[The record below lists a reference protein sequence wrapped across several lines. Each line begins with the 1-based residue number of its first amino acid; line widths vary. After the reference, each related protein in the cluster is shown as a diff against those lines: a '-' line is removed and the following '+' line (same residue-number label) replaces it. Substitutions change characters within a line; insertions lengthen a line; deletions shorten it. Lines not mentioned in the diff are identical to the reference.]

1 MSIPA
6 QPVLGF
12 PAMSIVDAAHYL
24 FTSESVTE
32 GHPDKLC
39 DQVSDAVLDAFLRQD
54 PQSRVACEAATTTG
68 LVLVLGEV
76 TTKAEYVDVAAIVR
90 DTVKEIGYT
99 KAEYGFDYLTCGTL
113 VSIKEQSA
121 DIAQGVDAAL
131 EVRDDAAPAYE
142 LGAGDQGM
150 MFGFACTETPEL
162 MPLPIALAH
171 RMARRLAEVRKSG
184 QLPYLRPDGKTQVT
198 VEYEHGVPA
207 RVRTVVVSGQHDPDV
222 RPERL
227 RSDIV
232 ETVILPVIPTGL
244 RESDPVMHVNPTGR
258 FVTGGP
264 MGDAGLTGRKI
275 IVDSYGGMARHGG
288 GAFSGKDPTKVD
300 RSAAYAARW
309 VAKNV
314 VAAGLA
320 DRFEVEVAYGIG
332 IARPIS
338 FSVDSFGTGR
348 IDDAEI
354 QALIERHFDLRPAS
368 IIAALD
374 LRRPIYRQTAAYG
387 HFGRPDLDLPW
398 ERTDK
403 AELLAAEAG
412 LPQPSPIEVS
422 LPA

>member
-1 MSIPA
+1 
-6 QPVLGF
+6 
-12 PAMSIVDAAHYL
+12 MSIVDAAHYL

-32 GHPDKLC
+32 GHPDKMC
-39 DQVSDAVLDAFLRQD
+39 DQISDAILDAIIRDD
-54 PQSRVACEAATTTG
+54 PYARVACETATTTG
-68 LVLVLGEV
+68 LVMVLGEIS
-76 TTKAEYVDVAAIVR
+76 TRTYIDFQAIVR
-90 DTVKEIGYT
+90 ETVRDIGYT

-113 VSIKEQSA
+113 VSVKEQSP
-121 DIAQGVDAAL
+121 DIAMGVDNAL
-131 EVRDDAAPAYE
+131 EVRDDSAPSQE

-150 MFGFACTETPEL
+150 MFGFACRETPEL

-171 RMARRLAEVRKSG
+171 RMARRLAEARKSG
-184 QLPYLRPDGKTQVT
+184 QLLGLRPDGKTQVT
-198 VEYEHGVPA
+198 VEYERGIPK
-207 RVRTVVVSGQHDPDV
+207 RVRTVVVSTQHDPDV

-227 RSDIV
+227 RADIA
-232 ETVILPVIPTGL
+232 EAVILPVIPREL
-244 RESDPVMHVNPTGR
+244 RGDDPIMHVNPTGR

-338 FSVDSFGTGR
+338 LSVDSFGTGK
-348 IDDAEI
+348 IDDDAI
-354 QALIERHFDLRPAS
+354 LAIVERNFDLRPAS

-398 ERTDK
+398 ERIDK
-403 AELLAAEAG
+403 APQLAADAG
-412 LPQPSPIEVS
+412 LP
-422 LPA
+422 LPEPVPAAG

>member
-1 MSIPA
+1 MTTIT
-6 QPVLGF
+6 
-12 PAMSIVDAAHYL
+12 DASHYL

-32 GHPDKLC
+32 GHPDKMC
-39 DQVSDAVLDAFLRQD
+39 DQVSDAILDAIIKED
-54 PQSRVACEAATTTG
+54 PEARVACETATTTG
-68 LVLVLGEV
+68 LVMVLGEI
-76 TTKAEYVDVAAIVR
+76 TTTTYIDFQAVVRETVR
-90 DTVKEIGYT
+90 DIGYT
-99 KAEYGFDYLTCGTL
+99 KADYGFDYLTCGTL
-113 VSIKEQSA
+113 VSVKEQSS

-131 EVRDDAAPAYE
+131 EIRDDAAAAFE

-150 MFGFACTETPEL
+150 MFGFACRETPEL

-198 VEYEHGVPA
+198 VEYAHGIPK
-207 RVRTVVVSGQHDPDV
+207 RVRTVVVSAQHDPDV
-222 RPERL
+222 RTERL
-227 RSDIV
+227 RQDIV
-232 ETVILPVIPTGL
+232 ETVILPTIPTDL
-244 RESDPVMHVNPTGR
+244 RSTDPVMHVNPTGR

-338 FSVDSFGTGR
+338 FSVESFGTGR
-348 IDDAEI
+348 IPDEDI
-354 QALIERHFDLRPAS
+354 QRMIERHFDLRPAS

-403 AELLAAEAG
+403 AALLASEAG
-412 LPQPSPIEVS
+412 IAQPEPV
-422 LPA
+422 PAA

>member
-1 MSIPA
+1 MP
-6 QPVLGF
+6 
-12 PAMSIVDAAHYL
+12 SIVEAEQYL

-32 GHPDKLC
+32 GHPDKMC
-39 DQVSDAVLDAFLRQD
+39 DQVSDAILDAIIADD
-54 PQSRVACEAATTTG
+54 PNARVACEAATTTG
-68 LVLVLGEV
+68 LVMVLGEI
-76 TTKAEYVDVAAIVR
+76 TTSTYVDFQAVVR
-90 DTVKEIGYT
+90 DTVRDIGYT
-99 KAEYGFDYLTCGTL
+99 RADYGFDYLTCGTL
-113 VSIKEQSA
+113 VSIKEQSK
-121 DIAQGVDAAL
+121 DISMGVDSAL
-131 EVRDDAAPAYE
+131 EVREDAAPSYE

-150 MFGFACTETPEL
+150 MFGFACRETPEL

-198 VEYEHGVPA
+198 VEYARGVPS
-207 RVRTVVVSGQHDPDV
+207 RVRTVVVSAQHDPDA
-222 RPERL
+222 RQERI
-227 RSDIV
+227 RQDIV
-232 ETVILPVIPTGL
+232 ETVILPTIPREL
-244 RESDPVMHVNPTGR
+244 RKSDPVMHVNPTGR

-332 IARPIS
+332 IAHPIS
-338 FSVDSFGTGR
+338 MQVESFGTGKLP
-348 IDDAEI
+348 DEEI
-354 QALIERHFDLRPAS
+354 QALIERHFDLRPAA
-368 IIAALD
+368 IIDALD

-387 HFGRPDLDLPW
+387 HFGRPDL
-398 ERTDK
+398 
-403 AELLAAEAG
+403 
-412 LPQPSPIEVS
+412 
-422 LPA
+422 

>member
-1 MSIPA
+1 
-6 QPVLGF
+6 
-12 PAMSIVDAAHYL
+12 MSIVDAAHYL

-32 GHPDKLC
+32 GHPDKMC
-39 DQVSDAVLDAFLRQD
+39 DQVSDAILDAILRED
-54 PQSRVACEAATTTG
+54 PDARVACETATTTG
-68 LVLVLGEV
+68 LVLVLGEIS
-76 TTKAEYVDVAAIVR
+76 TKTYVDFQAIVR
-90 DTVKEIGYT
+90 ETVRDIGYT
-99 KAEYGFDYLTCGTL
+99 RADYGFDYLTCGTL
-113 VSIKEQSA
+113 VSVKEQSP
-121 DIAQGVDAAL
+121 DIAMGVDAAL
-131 EVRDDAAPAYE
+131 EVRDDAAPSGE

-150 MFGFACTETPEL
+150 MFGFACRETPEL

-198 VEYEHGVPA
+198 VEYEHGVA
-207 RVRTVVVSGQHDPDV
+207 KRVRTVVVSAQHDPDV
-222 RPERL
+222 RTERL
-227 RSDIV
+227 RSEIV
-232 ETVILPVIPTGL
+232 EAVILPTIPREL
-244 RESDPVMHVNPTGR
+244 RSDDPTMHVNPTGR

-320 DRFEVEVAYGIG
+320 DRFEVELAYGIG
-332 IARPIS
+332 IAHPIS
-338 FSVDSFGTGR
+338 LSVDSFGTGR
-348 IDDAEI
+348 IPDERIQEI
-354 QALIERHFDLRPAS
+354 VERNFDLRPAS
-368 IIAALD
+368 IISALD

-398 ERTDK
+398 ERTEK
-403 AELLAAEAG
+403 ADLLASEAG
-412 LPQPSPIEVS
+412 LPAPEPV
-422 LPA
+422 AAA

>member
-1 MSIPA
+1 
-6 QPVLGF
+6 VLPF
-12 PAMSIVDAAHYL
+12 AAMSIVDASQYL

-39 DQVSDAVLDAFLRQD
+39 DQVSDAVLDAFIRQD
-54 PQSRVACEAATTTG
+54 PNSRVACEAATTTG
-68 LVLVLGEV
+68 IVMVLGEI
-76 TTKAEYVDVAAIVR
+76 TSKAEYVDVAAIVR
-90 DTVKEIGYT
+90 ETVKDIGYT

-131 EVRDDAAPAYE
+131 EVRDDAAPAFE

-150 MFGFACTETPEL
+150 MFGFACRETPEL

-171 RMARRLAEVRKSG
+171 RMARRLAEARKSG

-198 VEYEHGVPA
+198 VEYERGVPT
-207 RVRTVVVSGQHDPDV
+207 RVRTVVVSAQHDPDV
-222 RPERL
+222 RAERL

-232 ETVILPVIPTGL
+232 ETVILPTIPSEL
-244 RESDPVMHVNPTGR
+244 RATDPVMHINPTGR

-348 IDDAEI
+348 IDDTAI

-368 IIAALD
+368 IISALD
-374 LRRPIYRQTAAYG
+374 LRQPIYRQTAAYG

-403 AELLAAEAG
+403 AALLASEAG
-412 LPQPSPIEVS
+412 LPEPELV
-422 LPA
+422 PAVV